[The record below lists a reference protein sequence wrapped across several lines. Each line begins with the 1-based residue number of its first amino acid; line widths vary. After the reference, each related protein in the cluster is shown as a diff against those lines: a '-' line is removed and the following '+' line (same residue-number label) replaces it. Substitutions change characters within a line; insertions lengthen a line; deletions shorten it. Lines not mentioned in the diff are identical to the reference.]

1 MSVAQIRLD
10 RNVRENPIMC
20 NNIVIIQSA
29 RVRSEFI
36 EIVYLNI
43 KIRIVVFIISPLHH
57 KNKYQ

>member
-36 EIVYLNI
+36 ELVYLNI